1 LNDHRPTCVRIAVWL
16 LISTGALCPASAT
29 AQDMIRQA
37 TAPEALEAPA
47 VRKPPE
53 APTALPA
60 TTRPASPPSQEC
72 STANALG
79 KVLGVSREL
88 QVGSEA
94 AAGVGLKTY
103 AQTLA
108 LQDHE
113 VVLTFDDGPSPT
125 TTKQVLDALRSE
137 CVKATFFLI
146 GRNAEAYP
154 DLVKREIREGHTVGS
169 HSWSHPAATLRGL
182 SESAARTEIT
192 KGMAAVDQAG
202 WGEPGPDGKPH
213 VPFFRFPGFADT
225 GSTLKFLKEQGV
237 AVFGTDIWAED
248 WVPMSPQAQ
257 LRFVLTRLERA
268 GRGIILLHDI
278 HPQTVAMLPD
288 FLRALK
294 AGGYK
299 VVHLVPAAGEFQTN
313 KISAGWTSETEPIVE
328 RVLSRGVHARSA
340 LYVRR
345 HWTCSRHGGCNRRVR
360 GHGLRTNSAI
370 RLSRHL

>member
-1 LNDHRPTCVRIAVWL
+1 M
-16 LISTGALCPASAT
+16 S
-29 AQDMIRQA
+29 RQA
-37 TAPEALEAPA
+37 TAPEVLGAPA
-47 VRKPPE
+47 VRKSPDVAKEPP
-53 APTALPA
+53 AMTTLARPSPA
-60 TTRPASPPSQEC
+60 QDC
-72 STANALG
+72 SAT

-113 VVLTFDDGPSPT
+113 VVLTFDDGPLPA
-125 TTKQVLDALRSE
+125 TTKQVLDALSRE

-146 GRNAEAYP
+146 GRNAEANP

-182 SESAARTEIT
+182 SESAARAEIT
-192 KGMAAVDQAG
+192 KGMNAVDMAG
-202 WGEPGPDGKPH
+202 WGETGPDGKPH

-225 GSTLKFLKEQGV
+225 APLLQFLKEKGV
-237 AVFGTDIWAED
+237 AVFSTDIWAED
-248 WVPMSPQAQ
+248 WRPMSPQAQ
-257 LRFVLTRLERA
+257 LRYLLNRLERA

-294 AGGYK
+294 ERGYK
-299 VVHLVPAAGEFQTN
+299 VVHIVPAAGEFQTS

-328 RVLSRGVHARSA
+328 RVLSQYRPRSRPDA
-340 LYVRR
+340 HVKR
-345 HWTCSRHGGCNRRVR
+345 HLACGGRWGCNGRVR
-360 GHGLRTNSAI
+360 GHGQAARSRG